1 MTINTVV
8 HTFTA
13 KLGRP
18 ENIAKAVSLYLESA
32 RSARRFHKVVLYTDE
47 ESLSLFSDAYEDV
60 RVINTD
66 GMFMLDDMKLSV
78 LPLIAPNEVMVDG
91 DVYLRSPLVI
101 RTECDAVCDVG
112 APTEKSLPC
121 IETLNLMTRM
131 GISDIIPF
139 YKPGLQT
146 VPNIGVLRFS
156 CDTVRDGYLRW
167 FRVLR
172 DWIKVNGLAD
182 ADERSRR
189 RLTVK
194 TTPQYLLGAYM
205 QSVGKEI
212 CYARVHNDY
221 SHYMLDVK
229 YRDGFKICQ

>member
-1 MTINTVV
+1 MSIDTVV

-18 ENIAKAVSLYLESA
+18 ENIAKAVSLYLECA
-32 RSARRFHKVVLYTDE
+32 KSARRFHRVALYTDD
-47 ESLSLFSDAYEDV
+47 ESLPLFSDAYEDV
-60 RVINTD
+60 RIIDTE

-78 LPLIAPNEVMVDG
+78 LPLIRPNEVLIDG
-91 DVYLRSPLVI
+91 DIYLRSPLSI
-101 RTECDAVCDVG
+101 DTECGAVCDVG
-112 APTEKSLPC
+112 APTEKSFPC

-131 GISDIIPF
+131 GIADLIPF
-139 YKPGLQT
+139 YKPGLLT

-156 CDTVRDGYLRW
+156 CDMVRDGYLRW

-182 ADERSRR
+182 ADERTRR

-212 CYARVHNDY
+212 YYARHHNDY
-221 SHYMLDVK
+221 SHYMLDIK